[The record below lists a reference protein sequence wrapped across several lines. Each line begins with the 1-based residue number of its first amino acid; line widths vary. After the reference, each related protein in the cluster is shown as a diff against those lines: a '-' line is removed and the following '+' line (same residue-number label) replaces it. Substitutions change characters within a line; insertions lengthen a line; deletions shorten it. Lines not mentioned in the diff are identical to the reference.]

1 MSLFRRAQT
10 GSILIL
16 WFLFDLC
23 LTLGWSFCPESY
35 DRSTCGEVHSNAFKV
50 VEFCVVNGSIFMDC
64 HLMVEKPEDY
74 VIPLKDAG
82 ANLFTFHVE
91 ATSRFLC
98 LLNQ

>member
-1 MSLFRRAQT
+1 MSLLRRVRT

-16 WFLFDLC
+16 WFLLDLC
-23 LTLGWSFCPESY
+23 LTLGWSFCSEPY
-35 DRSTCGEVHSNAFKV
+35 DRCTCGEVHSKAFKV
-50 VEFCVVNGSIFMDC
+50 ETFSVVNGSIFMDC

-74 VIPLKDAG
+74 VLPLKDAG

-98 LLNQ
+98 LLNH